1 MTKKLEAH
9 PGRDKIEATIITI
22 RDERVILD
30 SDLASLFGVQT
41 KRLNEQVKRNAARF
55 GEKYTFQLTKKEFD
69 LLRSQSATSKK
80 GRGGRRYPP
89 WVFTEH
95 GVVMAAT
102 ILDSE
107 KAVEASRF
115 IVDVFVEVKRRLEK
129 AQPYT
134 ALPPGSSDI
143 TSTPLDRLSNLGQG
157 FGVRLE
163 TALQHVLDSVIDI
176 KRQKT
181 VREEAQNLISE
192 SIQHLK
198 DRLQKQG
205 LENEKIAAEVAKLLA
220 EAEKEKAMA
229 AKTQA
234 EADALEF
241 ATIVKKLRL
250 LLEVEKAMEHGRL
263 DDFLGVLK
271 ELGE

>member
-1 MTKKLEAH
+1 MKKDIEGS
-9 PGRDKIEATIITI
+9 PERDRIEASIITI

-30 SDLASLFGVQT
+30 SDLAELFNETTGH
-41 KRLNEQVKRNAARF
+41 LNERVKRNAKRF
-55 GEKYTFQLTKKEFD
+55 DDKYCFQLTKKEYNN
-69 LLRSQSATSKK
+69 LKSQSAISSKSW
-80 GRGGRRYPP
+80 GGRRHPP

-95 GVVMAAT
+95 GVVMVAT
-102 ILDSE
+102 ILNTDR
-107 KAVEASRF
+107 AVEASKF
-115 IVDVFVEVKRRLEK
+115 IVDVFVEVKRRLEQ

-134 ALPPGSSDI
+134 ALSPGSS
-143 TSTPLDRLSNLGQG
+143 TASTPLDRLSNLGQG
-157 FGVRLE
+157 FGARLE
-163 TALQHVLDSVIDI
+163 TTLQHVLDSVIDI

-220 EAEKEKAMA
+220 EAEKEKALA

-241 ATIVKKLRL
+241 ATIIKKLRL
-250 LLEVEKAMEHGRL
+250 LLEVEKAMEYGRL